1 MLATADGL
9 VDRMER
15 LEEEAAH
22 ADPERT
28 TYNRQL
34 GERIT
39 AALDKLTPRE
49 RVVFELRRFQGLRLR
64 GIGDVLGTSEEAAK
78 NCLFRATQK
87 MRNVFGGS
95 GMTCGQVKDAIPF
108 YYYGELP
115 PEQEEELEAHSASC
129 APCNREVENYRKF
142 ASSLDEAELEPSL
155 GLLSECRELLAQ
167 RVTEWERPAPK
178 ANWWEKYWQEK
189 WKMDFRVP
197 VAALALLTIGWF
209 SAKIYAPQPSNAAI
223 ISTVRSVEPDAS
235 GHLTI
240 AVDDVQR
247 RIVSGRLNDD
257 NVRRLLLTA
266 ARDESNPGVQV
277 ECVDALKKMAY
288 SSDIRA
294 TLLVAVQ
301 HDPSPSVRMEV
312 IALLVHDGSMVGVMQ
327 NQVRREDNS
336 HVRVR
341 LQKALQQMNASEGVF

>member
-1 MLATADGL
+1 
-9 VDRMER
+9 
-15 LEEEAAH
+15 
-22 ADPERT
+22 
-28 TYNRQL
+28 
-34 GERIT
+34 
-39 AALDKLTPRE
+39 
-49 RVVFELRRFQGLRLR
+49 
-64 GIGDVLGTSEEAAK
+64 
-78 NCLFRATQK
+78 
-87 MRNVFGGS
+87 
-95 GMTCGQVKDAIPF
+95 MTCGQVKDAIPF

-189 WKMDFRVP
+189 WKIDFRVP

-247 RIVSGRLNDD
+247 RIVSGSLNDD

-277 ECVDALKKMAY
+277 ECVDALKKMAH

-294 TLLVAVQ
+294 TLLDAVQ
-301 HDPSPSVRMEV
+301 HDPSPSVRLKALEGLKQFTTDTKVRNALSNVLLSDSSPNVRMEV
-312 IALLVHDGSMVGVMQ
+312 IDLLVHDGSMVGVMQ

>member
-1 MLATADGL
+1 
-9 VDRMER
+9 
-15 LEEEAAH
+15 
-22 ADPERT
+22 
-28 TYNRQL
+28 
-34 GERIT
+34 
-39 AALDKLTPRE
+39 
-49 RVVFELRRFQGLRLR
+49 
-64 GIGDVLGTSEEAAK
+64 
-78 NCLFRATQK
+78 
-87 MRNVFGGS
+87 
-95 GMTCGQVKDAIPF
+95 MTCGQVKDAIPF

-189 WKMDFRVP
+189 WKIDFRVP
-197 VAALALLTIGWF
+197 VASLALLTIGWF

-247 RIVSGRLNDD
+247 RIVSGSLNDD

-294 TLLVAVQ
+294 TLLDAVQ
-301 HDPSPSVRMEV
+301 HDPSPSVRLKAIEGLKQFTTDSKVRNALSNVLLSDSSPNVRMEV
-312 IALLVHDGSMVGVMQ
+312 IDLLVHDGSMVGVMQ